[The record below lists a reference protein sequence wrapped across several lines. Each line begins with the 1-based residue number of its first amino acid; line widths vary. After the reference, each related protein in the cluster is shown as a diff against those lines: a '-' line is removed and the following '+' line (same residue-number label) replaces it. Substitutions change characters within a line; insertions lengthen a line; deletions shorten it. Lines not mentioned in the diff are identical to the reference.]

1 MEGRDVVNGI
11 RWIASAHDLGYTF
24 TLCEN
29 ITPEELLVRVG
40 AEPQHIHEMTEDAAM
55 EFLSREEDDP
65 LGDLDFPD
73 LDDEAHLSRLGEAGF
88 LSRPEAIIRAGAVPG
103 WAYAIE
109 EFSARSTAHLA
120 ALSRGTQT
128 YSVYRSVN
136 GEHQIGYARDGKVLA
151 YVDQLM
157 LRSGEVGADEGIPDF
172 TYTDEELLDTAF
184 LRFLEGKHGIAI
196 AWEDT
201 WGPTA
206 HRRLRADLRERAGRV
221 RIMKLANWDRDFKI
235 VPARCSISTKRWER

>member
-1 MEGRDVVNGI
+1 MVNGI
-11 RWIASAHDLGYTF
+11 RWIANAHDLGYTF

-29 ITPEELLVRVG
+29 ITPEELLVRLG
-40 AEPQHIHEMTEDAAM
+40 AQRQHIHELTEDEAM

-65 LGDLDFPD
+65 LGDIDFLD
-73 LDDEAHLSRLGEAGF
+73 LEDEPLLSRLAEAGF
-88 LSRPEAIIRAGAVPG
+88 LSCPEAIVRAGAVPG

-120 ALSRGTQT
+120 ALSRGTRT

-136 GEHQIGYARDGKVLA
+136 GEHEIGYARDGKVLT
-151 YVDQLM
+151 YCDQLT
-157 LRSGEVGADEGIPDF
+157 LRSGEAGADEAIPDF

-184 LRFLEGKHGIAI
+184 LRFLEDKHGIAI

-201 WGPTA
+201 WGPLPTA
-206 HRRLRADLRERAGRV
+206 AFA
-221 RIMKLANWDRDFKI
+221 RIY
-235 VPARCSISTKRWER
+235 E